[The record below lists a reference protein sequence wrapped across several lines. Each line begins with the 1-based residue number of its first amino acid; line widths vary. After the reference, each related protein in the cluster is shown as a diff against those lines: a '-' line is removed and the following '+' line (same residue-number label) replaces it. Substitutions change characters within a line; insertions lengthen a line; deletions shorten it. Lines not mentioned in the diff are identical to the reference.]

1 MIEAVSALYKTL
13 SFTRLESLKIARVCK
28 DCLERIEEENQQ

>member
-13 SFTRLESLKIARVCK
+13 SFTRLESLKIACVCK
-28 DCLERIEEENQQ
+28 ECLERIEKENQK